1 MGFAAFQ
8 VVAVGVMHGVMTA
21 FMGDDPAATG
31 NGAGGQAIEPPEGS
45 GRDWSRPCGC

>member
-31 NGAGGQAIEPPEGS
+31 NGAVGQANSSALLG
-45 GRDWSRPCGC
+45 CGLQRVA